1 MRPTNSPCLHGRLF
15 WSADERFLKQFRG
28 GSLAARF
35 KPYSKFPPCFK
46 DVSFWTSPEFSENN
60 LCEVVRSVAGEMRF
74 HIAGCR
80 GLPAMRAWGP
90 MCTAG
95 RQPPLMSG
103 VHFLFEEPGY
113 R

>member
-1 MRPTNSPCLHGRLF
+1 MF

-60 LCEVVRSVAGEMRF
+60 LCEVVRSVAGARLLTMEGQ
-74 HIAGCR
+74 GC
-80 GLPAMRAWGP
+80 GL
-90 MCTAG
+90 
-95 RQPPLMSG
+95 
-103 VHFLFEEPGY
+103 GY
-113 R
+113 CDPDRVKPNLTESFAYLYA